1 MAMREEGKRGHTAA
15 LEEIFQAWEGLAECR
30 LCVHDHSR
38 RLNVHPGRSQYE
50 PNRGSHRK
58 TFPAVCGQCERELCQ
73 EYCMHRLNRRV
84 ERRRERVFVKRCH
97 AGVLEV
103 VAPIYWNGAHVGT
116 LFAGLWRPRHSHV
129 EVAQP
134 PVEPERVRRLLRVL
148 PVLADGLAARFW
160 GRRELLTAAASRVA
174 AIEDYIAAH
183 CRSGITLSSMAG
195 HLGVSASRA
204 SHLIRELTGQTFSD
218 LVQAKRLELAE
229 FYLVSSD
236 YRMKEVAQLCG
247 FSGQEHFGR
256 IFRRRCGRTPAVF
269 RKQEQQRHF

>member
-1 MAMREEGKRGHTAA
+1 
-15 LEEIFQAWEGLAECR
+15 
-30 LCVHDHSR
+30 
-38 RLNVHPGRSQYE
+38 
-50 PNRGSHRK
+50 
-58 TFPAVCGQCERELCQ
+58 
-73 EYCMHRLNRRV
+73 MHRLNRRV